1 HAAAGRPGPGRRRV
15 GDAALHRPSG
25 GPGPEPRRR
34 GGRAAPDAEGSGAGP
49 RGPRRGA
56 RRRRASQAPAAPGR
70 RGGGEAPRGG
80 VGRAS
85 GHQEVHRGGGGLQE
99 DRGRLSWA
107 LHGAVQNSNDSAPR
121 RRWPA
126 EGLGA
131 SELDSAWGTAA
142 AAGAARGGLRRGGWK
157 LLVREDGQQW
167 REEKP

>member
-107 LHGAVQNSNDSAPR
+107 LHGAVQNSNDWTVHGGRPR
-121 RRWPA
+121 LRGQR
-126 EGLGA
+126 
-131 SELDSAWGTAA
+131 AA
-142 AAGAARGGLRRGGWK
+142 VFVGAAGNCSCARTGSSGGRRS
-157 LLVREDGQQW
+157 
-167 REEKP
+167 P

>member
-1 HAAAGRPGPGRRRV
+1 RPGPGRRRV

-107 LHGAVQNSNDSAPR
+107 LHGAVQNSNENNNYRGRAGGVRVGQCMGDGRGCGGSAR
-121 RRWPA
+121 RSSSGR
-126 EGLGA
+126 
-131 SELDSAWGTAA
+131 
-142 AAGAARGGLRRGGWK
+142 
-157 LLVREDGQQW
+157 
-167 REEKP
+167 